1 MTDHVTIREAAH
13 QDLDAVVALWEELMA
28 IHHGLD
34 SRFRIRAGDGPKLYR
49 DWVGETLAGD
59 DRVLLVAEIDGTV
72 VGFIH
77 GYLKPSPPPMTP
89 KLGGAVSDLVVADS
103 HRRRRVG
110 TRLVEAA
117 SDWFREKG
125 AVEVTLNAAVRNQGA
140 SEFWHATGFEPWTQT
155 MWKPLA

>member
-1 MTDHVTIREAAH
+1 
-13 QDLDAVVALWEELMA
+13 
-28 IHHGLD
+28 
-34 SRFRIRAGDGPKLYR
+34 
-49 DWVGETLAGD
+49 
-59 DRVLLVAEIDGTV
+59 
-72 VGFIH
+72 
-77 GYLKPSPPPMTP
+77 
-89 KLGGAVSDLVVADS
+89 
-103 HRRRRVG
+103 VG